1 MNEKTKELW
10 ESLHKNSSFRPKYPS
25 EVVVRYVFRNF
36 KRNGEEKILDL
47 GCGAGRHVYFMA
59 KENIK
64 VYGVDI
70 SSSGIDY
77 TKNVLENNGLEGD
90 LKVGSMDNIPYC
102 DETFDG
108 LINYGVLCY
117 CDIKGASKTASE
129 IYRVMK
135 KGGKVLIVVRTT
147 EDYRYGDGLE
157 IEKNTFIINENDKNK
172 CAFNE
177 NGMKMHFFDKDE
189 ILNIFSDFS
198 SIKIDKWDETI
209 DNESY
214 KDSNFIIQLVK

>member
-10 ESLHKNSSFRPKYPS
+10 ESLHKNSRFRPKYPS

-108 LINYGVLCY
+108 LINYGVLYY